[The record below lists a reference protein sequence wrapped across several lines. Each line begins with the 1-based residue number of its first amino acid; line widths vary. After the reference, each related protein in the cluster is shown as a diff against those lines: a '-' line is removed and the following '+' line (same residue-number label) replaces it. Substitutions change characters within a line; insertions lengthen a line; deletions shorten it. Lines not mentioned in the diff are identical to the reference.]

1 MIANLPFRKAFLQQW
16 LNVKG
21 GKAVVVLDKNK
32 DCVVGYGQRRPC
44 YREKTHQVGCKKYF
58 RHDINISSALLYAGS
73 GEQIFN
79 LNRDIT

>member
-1 MIANLPFRKAFLQQW
+1 MPFEKIVEYDNKCFVIANLLQRKTFLQRW

-44 YREKTHQVGCKKYF
+44 YQEKTHQV
-58 RHDINISSALLYAGS
+58 
-73 GEQIFN
+73 
-79 LNRDIT
+79 